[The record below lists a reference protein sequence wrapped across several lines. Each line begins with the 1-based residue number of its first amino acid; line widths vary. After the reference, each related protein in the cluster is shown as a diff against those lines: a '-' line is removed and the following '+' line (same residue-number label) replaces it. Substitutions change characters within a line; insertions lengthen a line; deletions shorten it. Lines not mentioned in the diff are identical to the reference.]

1 MRPIMRKAVLIAS
14 CILFSSEMYAQDAL
28 VWPKPPDKPRIKY
41 VKEIALSD
49 ISLKTGLLGKF
60 KKLIAGNPEISN
72 ISLPF
77 DLVKV
82 NHSIFLTCQNMPYLV
97 ELDLRKDSFHL
108 FNDDSFPFRYPIAI
122 CRGGNDVLFV
132 TDSESKAV
140 YKYSSGRVRRFIS
153 EGLSRPTGIAAD
165 RESERI
171 YIVDTGD
178 HQIKVFDYDGEFLMV
193 IGNRGEFSG
202 NLNYPTFAA
211 AAKDGSFYVN
221 DALNYKIKHFSVSGD
236 LLDHFG
242 SEGNG
247 PGTFSRPKG
256 IAVDSENHI
265 YVVDN
270 LFDNIQIFDSLGT
283 LLAVVG
289 TSGQNPGQFWSP
301 AGIDIVG
308 DTVYIADTFNDRI
321 QIMRYLG
328 EGSR

>member
-1 MRPIMRKAVLIAS
+1 MRKVTRKIVLSAFGV
-14 CILFSSEMYAQDAL
+14 LFSFNIYAQDL
-28 VWPKPPDKPRIKY
+28 VWPPPPGEPRIRY
-41 VKEIALSD
+41 LKEITLSD
-49 ISLKTGLLGKF
+49 ISLKTDLIGKL
-60 KKLIAGNPEISN
+60 KKLLAGDPEISN
-72 ISLPF
+72 ISMPF

-82 NHSIFLTCQNMPYLV
+82 SHSLFLTCQNMPFLI
-97 ELDLRKDSFHL
+97 ELDLINNSFLIH
-108 FNDDSFPFRYPIAI
+108 NDDRFPFKYPISL
-122 CRGGNDVLFV
+122 CRGGDGVLFV
-132 TDSESKAV
+132 SDSESKAV
-140 YKYSSGRVRRFIS
+140 YKYSSGKVRRFIS

-165 RESERI
+165 IESGRI
-171 YIVDTGD
+171 YVVDTGD
-178 HQIKVFDYDGEFLMV
+178 HQVKVFNYEGEFIKT
-193 IGNRGEFSG
+193 IGTRGEFSG
-202 NLNYPTFAA
+202 ALNYPTFAA

-221 DALNYKIKHFSVSGD
+221 DALNYKIKHFSLSGD

-247 PGTFSRPKG
+247 PGTFSRAKG